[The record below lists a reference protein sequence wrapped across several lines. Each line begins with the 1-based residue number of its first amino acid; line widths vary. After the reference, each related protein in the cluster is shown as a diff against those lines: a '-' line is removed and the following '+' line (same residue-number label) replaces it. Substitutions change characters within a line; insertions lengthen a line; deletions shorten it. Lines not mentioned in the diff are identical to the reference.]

1 MQPAAVYSTGRC
13 AASTHPLTHGASGA
27 AGAARTGPSS
37 AGWLQQQRCG
47 KKIYGMFLLSKKKRE
62 VCKVFIPLC
71 RISASPH
78 CQAVPRTPAQPSK
91 PSCVQP
97 QPRGCVCV
105 TQPLRSSPALP
116 APWSQCPRLAPSP
129 SSRCCFFFFFLVLG
143 GGGICVVKVFATSQ
157 QFLPPSLASDRCP
170 SCFLL
175 ILCVIDFVC
184 LYKLYLPSAL

>member
-1 MQPAAVYSTGRC
+1 MQPAAVYSAGRG
-13 AASTHPLTHGASGA
+13 AAGTHPLTHGASGA

-47 KKIYGMFLLSKKKRE
+47 KKFYGMFLLSHEIRGWTVGRE

-71 RISASPH
+71 RIAASPH

-91 PSCVQP
+91 PSRVQP

-116 APWSQCPRLAPSP
+116 APWSQRPLPLP
-129 SSRCCFFFFFLVLG
+129 PPLFFFFFLVLG

-157 QFLPPSLASDRCP
+157 QFLPPSLPLNVRSMP
-170 SCFLL
+170 L
-175 ILCVIDFVC
+175 V
-184 LYKLYLPSAL
+184 LPADPLRD